1 METYAPMRVFVSL
14 QESLGSL
21 RINVE
26 FGKKP
31 ELQVNGSTG
40 YTWRHKAVSRW

>member
-1 METYAPMRVFVSL
+1 MFVSL

-31 ELQVNGSTG
+31 ELQVFRMGALVTRG
-40 YTWRHKAVSRW
+40 VTRQ